1 MLLITDLLLAPPGPS
16 DPLSVGLVVSGQ
28 ETAPSPNSSQGEG
41 ELLFWGDLPAGTLDA
56 PEAAHLVELITPALA
71 QQPAI
76 SFRALAE
83 RVRRAVA
90 GQEAAHPTRPAF
102 IAALEEA
109 LLATVAHAQGMTPA
123 ALLAVEYG
131 FAPDGRSPS
140 LPLLLEISDYDATAE
155 RIDRMIALRPAGI
168 SYRLT
173 AGERVAEAIGENGE
187 YLQRFVRE
195 LAQRTDIMDSALSIY
210 LGLNGALGQLA
221 GDPLRHIGK
230 VLGHCVGLQT
240 AAGTHQ
246 LILEEPFLL
255 DDPVAQLANLHR
267 LKDFL
272 RRTPDSIRRSRPTLL
287 AARALPLQAELQM
300 YADTSAV
307 HALVFDPRVAHME
320 SVLVGV
326 KRCRAAN
333 INSFLTLGAS
343 ESPRR
348 TATVINMAWSAGAA
362 GLIVT
367 YDGRNDALLS
377 LVARRL
383 AELSATFTR
392 PESG

>member
-1 MLLITDLLLAPPGPS
+1 MLLITDLLLAPPGPA

-28 ETAPSPNSSQGEG
+28 EPGPSSDPSHGEG
-41 ELLFWGDLPAGTLDA
+41 KLIFWGELPAGAIDA

-71 QQPAI
+71 QQPAA

-83 RVRRAVA
+83 RVRRVIA
-90 GQEAAHPTRPAF
+90 GQETTHPTRLAF
-102 IAALEEA
+102 VAALEEA
-109 LLATVAHAQGMTPA
+109 LLAAVAHAQGTTLA

-131 FAPDGRSPS
+131 FAPGDRPPA

-155 RIDRMIALRPAGI
+155 RIDRMLALRPAGI
-168 SYRLT
+168 GYRLT
-173 AGERVAEAIGENGE
+173 VGERVAEAIGENGE

-195 LAQRTDIMDSALSIY
+195 LGQRADVMGATLSIY
-210 LGLNGALGQLA
+210 LGLNGALGRLA

-240 AAGTHQ
+240 ATGTHQ
-246 LILEEPFLL
+246 LILEAPFLL
-255 DDPVAQLANLHR
+255 DDPMTQLANLHR

-272 RRTPDSIRRSRPTLL
+272 RRTPDSLRRSRPTLL
-287 AARALPLQAELQM
+287 TARALPIQAELQT
-300 YADTSAV
+300 YADTGAV
-307 HALVFDPRVAHME
+307 HALVFNPSDADTE
-320 SVLVGV
+320 SVLVGI

-333 INSFLTLGAS
+333 IDVFLTLGAP

-348 TATVINMAWSAGAA
+348 AATVIDMAWSAGAA

-377 LVARRL
+377 VIARRL
-383 AELSATFTR
+383 AELAATFNQPG
-392 PESG
+392 PE